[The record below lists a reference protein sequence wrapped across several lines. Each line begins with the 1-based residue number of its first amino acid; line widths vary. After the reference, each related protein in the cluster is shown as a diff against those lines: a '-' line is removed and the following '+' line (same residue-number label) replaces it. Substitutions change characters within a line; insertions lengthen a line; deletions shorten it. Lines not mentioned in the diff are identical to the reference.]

1 MRIKVWQ
8 KLSVLCLAV
17 LLLFGGTQKELLH
30 GFATHTDT
38 VHHAH
43 KKGEQCIEPQ
53 HHHCEFVTYCLAP
66 FTDAPFFDWFPETSL
81 PDVFAPYSQHWQ
93 AQVAAGPVPIRNG
106 RGPPMD
112 FS

>member
-8 KLSVLCLAV
+8 KLSVLYLAV

-30 GFATHTDT
+30 GLATHTDT

-43 KKGEQCIEPQ
+43 KDGDQCIEPR

-66 FTDAPFFDWFPETSL
+66 FTDASFFDWHPGVCLPVAFP
-81 PDVFAPYSQHWQ
+81 AYSQSCQ
-93 AQVAAGPVPIRNG
+93 AQVAAVPVPVRNG
-106 RGPPMD
+106 RGPPVVA
-112 FS
+112 